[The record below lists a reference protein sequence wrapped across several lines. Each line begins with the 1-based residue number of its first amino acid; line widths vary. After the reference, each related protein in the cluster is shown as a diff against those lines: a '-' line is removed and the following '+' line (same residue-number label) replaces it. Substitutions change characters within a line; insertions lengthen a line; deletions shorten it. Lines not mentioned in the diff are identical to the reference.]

1 MDKTTN
7 KIKRI
12 SNDEYM
18 LPHANDMEEAVLG
31 AIMIDNEAILS
42 VIDILKPESFYNT
55 AHQIIFGSIIDLTK
69 KNFPTDLFSVT
80 QDLISHN
87 ELESV
92 GGPVYITQL
101 TSKVISA
108 ANIEYHARIVAQKYM
123 QRELIRISDNVQR
136 RAYNDLYDIS
146 ELMDYAESSLMELSG
161 SVHKKRPKKLGKIV
175 DNVIDV
181 IEKII
186 SGEIKL
192 IGVPSGFPSLDRAT
206 GGFKKQEFII
216 IACRPSVGKTSVA
229 LQIAINAAR
238 LKYPVAIFS
247 CEMSEDELGRRALS
261 GASGRSNT
269 ELINGRCNIDQLLK
283 SSESIVGLP
292 VYIDD
297 TSAISLIELKS
308 KARRLIAEHG
318 VKMIIVDYLQL
329 MTGEGKNREQEVSSI
344 SRGLKNIAKNLEV
357 PVIGLS
363 QLNRL
368 LEARAD
374 KKPNLADLRESG
386 AIEQDADIVIFPNRP
401 ALNGPPTITI
411 NGKEEDTKGL
421 MTLTLA
427 KNRNGITHIEIKL
440 KHNDSLTQIWEED
453 EFKANEPIGFNVD
466 FDNEISKPF

>member
-1 MDKTTN
+1 
-7 KIKRI
+7 
-12 SNDEYM
+12 
-18 LPHANDMEEAVLG
+18 
-31 AIMIDNEAILS
+31 
-42 VIDILKPESFYNT
+42 
-55 AHQIIFGSIIDLTK
+55 
-69 KNFPTDLFSVT
+69 
-80 QDLISHN
+80 
-87 ELESV
+87 
-92 GGPVYITQL
+92 
-101 TSKVISA
+101 
-108 ANIEYHARIVAQKYM
+108 
-123 QRELIRISDNVQR
+123 
-136 RAYNDLYDIS
+136 
-146 ELMDYAESSLMELSG
+146 MDYAESSLMELSG
-161 SVHKKRPKKLGKIV
+161 TVHKKRPKKLGKIV

-269 ELINGRCNIDQLLK
+269 ELINGRCNIDQLLR
-283 SSESIVGLP
+283 SSESIINLP

-318 VKMIIVDYLQL
+318 VKLIIVDYLQL

-368 LEARAD
+368 LETRAD

-401 ALNGPPTITI
+401 ALNGSPTITI

-453 EFKANEPIGFNVD
+453 EFRANEPIGFNVD
-466 FDNEISKPF
+466 FDNEITKPF